1 VARGK
6 RARPSLKLRNEDHL
20 PAAELDVLACLWRHG
35 KATAREVRET
45 MRRYRPMA
53 HGSVATLLGRLQDK
67 GLVSRQKGPVGKAF
81 VYKPTR
87 RAGAGYRRVVRE
99 LLQRVFGGDSLALV
113 TSLFETQPPTQ
124 DQLEELQRLLDDL
137 RDKEGENR

>member
-6 RARPSLKLRNEDHL
+6 RAGPSLKLRNEEHL
-20 PAAELDVLACLWRHG
+20 PAAELDVLACLWRRG
-35 KATAREVRET
+35 TATAREVREALH
-45 MRRYRPMA
+45 RYRPMA

-67 GLVSRQKGPVGKAF
+67 GLVSREKGPVGKAF
-81 VYKPTR
+81 IYKPAR
-87 RAGAGYRRVVRE
+87 RAGTGYRRVLKE

-124 DQLEELQRLLDDL
+124 EELQELQQLLDDL
-137 RDKEGENR
+137 RGREDR